1 MNSKQE
7 RRRKGRYE
15 PTVVYWLAEWMR
27 ARGIYL
33 GSVPGPWRA
42 SEREV
47 KRPGRTSLHVIP
59 VVTNDQAE
67 VMVDTKEHAVDMA
80 GLLNFCGVH
89 ELNPVPALQPPRDLE
104 IAVA

>member
-1 MNSKQE
+1 MKSKQQ
-7 RRRKGRYE
+7 RRHQARYE
-15 PTVVYWLAEWMR
+15 PTVVYWLAERMR

-67 VMVDTKEHAVDMA
+67 VMVDTKEHAADMA

-89 ELNPVPALQPPRDLE
+89 ELNPVPALQPPSDPERV
-104 IAVA
+104 VA